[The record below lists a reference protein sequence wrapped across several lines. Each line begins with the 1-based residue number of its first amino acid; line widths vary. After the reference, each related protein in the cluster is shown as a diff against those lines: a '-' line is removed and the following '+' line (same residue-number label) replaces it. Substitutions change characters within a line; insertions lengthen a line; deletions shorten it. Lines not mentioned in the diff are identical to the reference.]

1 MHMSLIFCNFMGNDE
16 PYIAMKNQD
25 EKLAKARQENERL
38 RNKIHNLKRQVKRM
52 KEKESMRR
60 AELKEEQAAEQRNR
74 KEEIMDMGMED
85 IKKKLVEAGAEPRA
99 AEVIAS
105 LMSKDTGT
113 RRK

>member
-38 RNKIHNLKRQVKRM
+38 RNEIHNLKRQVKRM

-60 AELKEEQAAEQRNR
+60 AELKEEQRNR

>member
-1 MHMSLIFCNFMGNDE
+1 MSLIFCNFMGNDE

-38 RNKIHNLKRQVKRM
+38 RNEIHNLKRQVKRM

-60 AELKEEQAAEQRNR
+60 AELKEEQRNR